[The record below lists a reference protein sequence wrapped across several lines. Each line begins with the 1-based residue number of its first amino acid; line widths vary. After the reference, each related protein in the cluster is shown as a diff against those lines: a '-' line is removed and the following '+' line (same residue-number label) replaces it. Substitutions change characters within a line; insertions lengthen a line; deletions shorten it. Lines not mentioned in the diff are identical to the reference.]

1 MEGPGADAD
10 DEIDEEPA
18 TPVQAVAAKVPRKQ
32 KHSGASPLLVAVAPV
47 PHNSPPPAPVFVA
60 RDPSL
65 PPPEQQARAAPK
77 PRYKRKQGVHRGSDV
92 LTTSQHCEDTCPYAC
107 CLDGGFSAAQI
118 TTWRQ
123 QLRDADA
130 KGPGFRRAYLL
141 SLMGRQSHSGRPSNQ
156 FKSRPHV
163 AGAAGSCAWCS
174 TVAGPLERAHR
185 YNATKCPQ
193 YQHGQDWLDGKITK
207 RHEFF
212 VPALS
217 QGTPRVRVSRKFWTR
232 LFDVYTD
239 ALKSLQEVT
248 ATPDPVAALSSN
260 TGRHDHH
267 HELCQELK
275 DTIESCRRAGRQR
288 SQRRRQR
295 RRRSWASSNKP

>member
-1 MEGPGADAD
+1 MEGPPPSGADAD
-10 DEIDEEPA
+10 GAADEEESA
-18 TPVQAVAAKVPRKQ
+18 TPVQAVAAKKVPRRHQ
-32 KHSGASPLLVAVAPV
+32 HSGASPLLVAAVPV
-47 PHNSPPPAPVFVA
+47 PHNSPPPVPVFVA

-65 PPPEQQARAAPK
+65 PPPERQPRAAPK

-130 KGPGFRRAYLL
+130 KGSGVRRAYLL
-141 SLMGRQSHSGRPSNQ
+141 SLMGRQSHSGSASGQ

-174 TVAGPLERAHR
+174 TVAGPLDRAHW

-193 YQHGQDWLDGKITK
+193 YQQGQDWLAGKITK

-217 QGTPRVRVSRKFWTR
+217 QGTARLRVSRKFWTR
-232 LFDVYTD
+232 LFDVNTY

-248 ATPDPVAALSSN
+248 ATPDPVAALLSN

-267 HELCQELK
+267 HAALCR
-275 DTIESCRRAGRQR
+275 C
-288 SQRRRQR
+288 
-295 RRRSWASSNKP
+295 